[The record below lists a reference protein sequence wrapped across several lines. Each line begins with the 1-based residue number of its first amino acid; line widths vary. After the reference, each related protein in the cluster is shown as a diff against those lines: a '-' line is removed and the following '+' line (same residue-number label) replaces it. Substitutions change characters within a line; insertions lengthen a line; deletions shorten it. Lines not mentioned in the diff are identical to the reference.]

1 MNLIP
6 EAEIRV
12 RVASTV
18 MAVVAA
24 VMAVSPPPEPAAPK
38 HPVAATPAEEI
49 KDPANYLFTNPFLI
63 IILSSVRPACSDD
76 ASSHQGKIEDILFY
90 SSI

>member
-1 MNLIP
+1 MNQIP
-6 EAEIRV
+6 EAEMRV

-18 MAVVAA
+18 MAVVA
-24 VMAVSPPPEPAAPK
+24 VPPPPEPAAPN

>member
-1 MNLIP
+1 MNQIP
-6 EAEIRV
+6 EAEMRV

-18 MAVVAA
+18 MAVVA
-24 VMAVSPPPEPAAPK
+24 VPPPPEPAAPR

-49 KDPANYLFTNPFLI
+49 KDPPNYLFTNPFLI

-76 ASSHQGKIEDILFY
+76 VSSHPGKIEDILFL
-90 SSI
+90 SSF

>member
-1 MNLIP
+1 MNQIP
-6 EAEIRV
+6 EAEMRV

-18 MAVVAA
+18 MAVVA
-24 VMAVSPPPEPAAPK
+24 VPPPPEPAAPR

-49 KDPANYLFTNPFLI
+49 KDPPNYLFTNPFLI

-76 ASSHQGKIEDILFY
+76 ASFHQGKIEDFLFY

>member
-1 MNLIP
+1 MNQIP
-6 EAEIRV
+6 EAEMRV

-18 MAVVAA
+18 MAVVAFP
-24 VMAVSPPPEPAAPK
+24 PPPEPTAPN

-49 KDPANYLFTNPFLI
+49 KDPPNYLFTNPFLI